1 MTNGPHVEKAGTVYS
16 RRGDSS
22 RAATTVGDAEGG
34 ALTHGL
40 PTRFAHHSEAE
51 LARIL
56 DYYRIAWEYEPDV
69 FPLAWNPDGRVIES
83 FSPDF
88 YLPEMD
94 VYIELTTL
102 KQALVRKKNRK
113 LRWLRRLYPEI
124 RVKLFY
130 ARDFQALML
139 KYGRLSFLNGA
150 DPSQVTAMLEADAL
164 EPAAPA
170 EPILAPEP
178 SAVAEPLAA
187 ASSSTR
193 GRRRRA
199 GRGEGVRS
207 GAAAEA
213 AG

>member
-1 MTNGPHVEKAGTVYS
+1 MTIGPHVEKAGTVYS
-16 RRGDSS
+16 RRGDAS
-22 RAATTVGDAEGG
+22 RAATTAGDAEG
-34 ALTHGL
+34 ATLTHGL

-88 YLPEMD
+88 YLPEID
-94 VYIELTTL
+94 VYVELTTL

-139 KYGRLSFLNGA
+139 KYGRLSFLDGA
-150 DPSQVTAMLEADAL
+150 DPSQATAMLEADAL
-164 EPAAPA
+164 EPAVPA
-170 EPILAPEP
+170 EPIPAPEP
-178 SAVAEPLAA
+178 EVAEPVG
-187 ASSSTR
+187 SSSSAR
-193 GRRRRA
+193 GRTSRS